1 MSKSTVPQRAKKYA
15 DNFRASHDLTIQHAA
30 CAGFRAGFE
39 AHKRDVRPALH
50 EPKPTAYVVWAE
62 NGNCIMWTTNKAQA
76 RVCAERYQ
84 RPMREL
90 YDQDVV
96 TGLLA
101 AEEGAAEAFGV
112 VVQDKRDLENEV
124 GRLRALLEGAHATI
138 RSMSALGGYQPVGT
152 TGPVQPPPRKP

>member
-1 MSKSTVPQRAKKYA
+1 MTTLNNEDPA
-15 DNFRASHDLTIQHAA
+15 DPS
-30 CAGFRAGFE
+30 
-39 AHKRDVRPALH
+39 VH
-50 EPKPTAYVVWAE
+50 EPKPAAYVVWAE

-76 RVCAERYQ
+76 KECAEKYQ

-124 GRLRALLEGAHATI
+124 GRLRTLLEGAHATI
-138 RSMSALGGYQPVGT
+138 RSMSARGGYQPVGT